1 MEEQFNQPQRQSSI
15 GVLVMFV
22 DTLQLWA
29 RGLWPVILIYFVK
42 FKQLNSAYLALG
54 IIAFL
59 LVIVIVA
66 YLKYL
71 NFTFHLDSKNE
82 EFIINEGVLN
92 KKRTIIQLERIQQVD
107 INQSFLQRIIGVYEL
122 NVDTAGS
129 AKKEGRIKAISH
141 PLAVALKTKLL
152 ENEIRNVTLVN
163 EEEFLKPS
171 IDSQKPFVKIS
182 FLSLLKVGI
191 TTNYVKTFG
200 LVLAFL
206 TTIFDSVKKVIPEY
220 EVTDEQLDSYIDQN
234 LAFRSIAILFVV
246 MIGLILV
253 INLIR
258 VVFKYYNYQVIKHN
272 DSLFLSFGLLNTK
285 STIVKPEKVQIVTV
299 TRNYFQKKMDILEI
313 KIKQATSGDRQNS
326 KSIIEI
332 PGCDENEKTAIFKLL
347 FHVMPEKGIRL
358 KPNYRKLVFSIFVC
372 ILIPVVLFFV
382 CANFVDQSIMDYAFV
397 VSIYVVFIGL
407 IICFGYLNNRLYISD
422 DFIIKQSGAW
432 DIDNAIID
440 TKKIQGV
447 TTSQLFWHKKADIG
461 SVIIHT
467 AGGDLAFQLGN
478 FTILKQH
485 INHWLYNI
493 ERSESNWM

>member
-1 MEEQFNQPQRQSSI
+1 MKKQFNQPQRQSSI

-42 FKQLNSAYLALG
+42 FKQLNSIYLTLG
-54 IIAFL
+54 LIAFL
-59 LVIVIVA
+59 LAIAIIA

-71 NFTFHLDSKNE
+71 NFTFHLDSENE
-82 EFIINEGVLN
+82 EFIINEGVLS

-107 INQSFLQRIIGVYEL
+107 INQSFLQRLIGVYEL

-129 AKKEGRIKAISH
+129 TKKEGRIKAISH
-141 PLAVALKTKLL
+141 SLAVALKTKLL
-152 ENEIRNVTLVN
+152 ENEVRKVSLIN
-163 EEEFLKPS
+163 EEEFLIPT
-171 IDSQKPFVKIS
+171 IDKQKPFVKIS

-191 TTNYVKTFG
+191 TTNYVKTLG

-220 EVTDEQLDSYIDQN
+220 DVTDEQLDSYIDQN
-234 LAFRSIAILFVV
+234 LAFRSLTIIFIV
-246 MIGLILV
+246 MIGFILV
-253 INLIR
+253 INLVR

-299 TRNYFQKKMDILEI
+299 SRNYFQKKMDILEI
-313 KIKQATSGDRQNS
+313 KIKQATSGARQNN

-332 PGCDENEKTAIFKLL
+332 PGCDEDEKTAIFNLL
-347 FHVMPEKGIRL
+347 FHAIPEKGIQLR
-358 KPNYRKLVFSIFVC
+358 PNYRKLVFSIFLF
-372 ILIPVVLFFV
+372 ILFPVGLFFV
-382 CANFVDQSIMDYAFV
+382 FANFVEQSVLEYAFIV
-397 VSIYVVFIGL
+397 PIYVVFLGL

-461 SVIIHT
+461 SIIIHT

-485 INHWLYNI
+485 INYWLYNI

>member
-1 MEEQFNQPQRQSSI
+1 MEEQFNQPQRQSPI

-59 LVIVIVA
+59 LVIVLVA

-152 ENEIRNVTLVN
+152 ENEVRKVSLIDV
-163 EEEFLKPS
+163 EEFLTPT
-171 IDSQKPFVKIS
+171 IDNQKPFVKIS
-182 FLSLLKVGI
+182 FLSLLKVGV
-191 TTNYVKTFG
+191 TTNYVKTLG

-234 LAFRSIAILFVV
+234 LAFRSITIIFMV

-253 INLIR
+253 INLVR

-299 TRNYFQKKMDILEI
+299 SRNYFQKKMDILEI
-313 KIKQATSGDRQNS
+313 KIKQATSGDRQNN

-332 PGCDENEKTAIFKLL
+332 PGCDEDEKTAIFKLL
-347 FHVMPEKGIRL
+347 FHAIPEKGIQL
-358 KPNYRKLVFSIFVC
+358 KPNYRKLVFSIFLF
-372 ILIPVVLFFV
+372 ILIPTGLFFV
-382 CANFVDQSIMDYAFV
+382 FANFVDESVLEYAFIV
-397 VSIYVVFIGL
+397 PIYVVFIGL
-407 IICFGYLNNRLYISD
+407 IVCFGYLNNRLYISD

-461 SVIIHT
+461 SIIIHT

-478 FTILKQH
+478 YTILKQH

>member
-1 MEEQFNQPQRQSSI
+1 MEKQFNQPQRQSSI

-42 FKQLNSAYLALG
+42 FKQLNSIYLALG
-54 IIAFL
+54 LIAFL
-59 LVIVIVA
+59 LVIAIVA

-71 NFTFHLDSKNE
+71 NFTFHLDSEND

-107 INQSFLQRIIGVYEL
+107 INQSFLQRLIGVYEL

-152 ENEIRNVTLVN
+152 ENEVRKVSLIN
-163 EEEFLKPS
+163 EEEFLRPT
-171 IDSQKPFVKIS
+171 IDNQKPLVKIS

-191 TTNYVKTFG
+191 TTNYVKTLG

-220 EVTDEQLDSYIDQN
+220 DVTDEQLDSYIDQN
-234 LAFRSIAILFVV
+234 LAVRSITIIFMV

-253 INLIR
+253 INLVR

-299 TRNYFQKKMDILEI
+299 SRNYFQKKMDILEI
-313 KIKQATSGDRQNS
+313 KIKQATSGDRQNN

-332 PGCDENEKTAIFKLL
+332 PGCDEDEKTAIFKLL
-347 FHVMPEKGIRL
+347 FHAIPEKGIQL
-358 KPNYRKLVFSIFVC
+358 KPNYRKLVFSIFLF
-372 ILIPVVLFFV
+372 ILIPTGLFFV
-382 CANFVDQSIMDYAFV
+382 FANFVDESVLEYAFIV
-397 VSIYVVFIGL
+397 PIYVVFIGL
-407 IICFGYLNNRLYISD
+407 IVCFGYLNNRLYISD

-461 SVIIHT
+461 SIIIHT

-478 FTILKQH
+478 YTILKQH

>member
-1 MEEQFNQPQRQSSI
+1 MEDQFNQPQRQSPI

-42 FKQLNSAYLALG
+42 FKQLNSAYLILG
-54 IIAFL
+54 LIAFL
-59 LVIVIVA
+59 LLIAIVA
-66 YLKYL
+66 YLKFL

-141 PLAVALKTKLL
+141 LLAIALKTKLL
-152 ENEIRNVTLVN
+152 ENVGSKETLAIDDEV
-163 EEEFLKPS
+163 LKS
-171 IDSQKPFVKIS
+171 ALDLQKPFVKIS

-191 TTNYVKTFG
+191 TTNYVKTLG

-220 EVTDEQLDSYIDQN
+220 DVSDEQLDSYIDQN
-234 LAFRSIAILFVV
+234 LAFRSITILFIVL
-246 MIGLILV
+246 IGIILV

-258 VVFKYYNYQVIKHN
+258 VVFKYYDYQVVKHN
-272 DSLFLSFGLLNTK
+272 DSLFLSFGLLSTK

-299 TRNYFQKKMDILEI
+299 SRNYFQKKMDILEI

-332 PGCDENEKTAIFKLL
+332 PGCDVNEKLAIFKLL
-347 FHVMPEKGIRL
+347 FRTIPEKGLEL
-358 KPNYRKLVFSIFVC
+358 KPNYRKLVFSIFLFIV
-372 ILIPVVLFFV
+372 IPVALFFV
-382 CANFVDQSIMDYAFV
+382 FVNFVDQTIMGYVLV
-397 VSIYVVFIGL
+397 VPIYIVFIGL
-407 IICFGYLNNRLYISD
+407 IVYFGYLNNRLYISD
-422 DFIIKQSGAW
+422 DFVIKQSGAW

-440 TKKIQGV
+440 TRKIQGV

-461 SVIIHT
+461 SIIIHT
-467 AGGDLAFQLGN
+467 AGGDLSFQLGN

-485 INHWLYNI
+485 VNQWLYNI
-493 ERSESNWM
+493 ETSESNWM

>member
-1 MEEQFNQPQRQSSI
+1 MEDRFNQPQRQSPI

-29 RGLWPVILIYFVK
+29 RGLWPVILVYFVK
-42 FKQLNSAYLALG
+42 FKQLNTVYFILG
-54 IIAFL
+54 LIVFL
-59 LVIVIVA
+59 LIIGVVA

-71 NFTFHLDSKNE
+71 NFTFYLDSKNY

-92 KKRTIIQLERIQQVD
+92 KKRTIIQLEKIQQVD

-141 PLAVALKTKLL
+141 ALATALKTKLL
-152 ENEIRNVTLVN
+152 QNQGENANLNTEDEVVIPT
-163 EEEFLKPS
+163 
-171 IDSQKPFVKIS
+171 IDAQKPFVKIS

-191 TTNYVKTFG
+191 TTNYVKTLG

-220 EVTDEQLDSYIDQN
+220 DVSDEQLDSYIDQN
-234 LAFRSIAILFVV
+234 LAVRSIAILFIV
-246 MIGLILV
+246 MIGVILV

-258 VVFKYYNYQVIKHN
+258 VVFKYYDYQVVKHN
-272 DSLFLSFGLLNTK
+272 DSLFLSFGLLSTK

-299 TRNYFQKKMDILEI
+299 SRNYFQKKMDILEI
-313 KIKQATSGDRQNS
+313 KIKQATSGNRQNS

-347 FHVMPEKGIRL
+347 FRIIPEKGIQL
-358 KPNYRKLVFSIFVC
+358 KPNYRKLVFSIFVF
-372 ILIPVVLFFV
+372 IVIPVALFFV
-382 CANFVDQSIMDYAFV
+382 FANFVDQMIMDYFLLV
-397 VSIYVVFIGL
+397 PIYVVFIGL
-407 IICFGYLNNRLYISD
+407 IVSFGYLNNRLYIGN
-422 DFIIKQSGAW
+422 DFVIKQSGAW

-461 SVIIHT
+461 SIIIHT

-478 FTILKQH
+478 FTILKKHVNQ
-485 INHWLYNI
+485 WLYNI
-493 ERSESNWM
+493 ETSESNWM